1 MTPAEVLP
9 GVAAFLHD
17 VRSRGVR
24 TVLGSA
30 SKNAGTILDRCGL
43 RPLFDAVV
51 DGNEVSRAKPDPE
64 VFLKG
69 AAAVDAA
76 PSVCVVFEDAAAG
89 IEAASRSVGV
99 GGGASLSAATMRLET
114 FAGFT
119 FEQLAM
125 KIDRD

>member
-1 MTPAEVLP
+1 M
-9 GVAAFLHD
+9 
-17 VRSRGVR
+17 
-24 TVLGSA
+24 
-30 SKNAGTILDRCGL
+30 
-43 RPLFDAVV
+43 V

-89 IEAASRSVGV
+89 IEAASRAGMRSVGV

-114 FAGFT
+114 FEGFT
-119 FEQLAM
+119 FEKLAM
-125 KIDRD
+125 KIDRG